1 MIVDIQLNYEEKG
14 EGDALILLHGNGESL
29 DYFSAQ
35 TEYFSKFF
43 RTIAIDTRGHGKSPR
58 GEMPFTIRQ
67 FADDLAEFMNE
78 MKIERAHILGF
89 SDGGNIALL
98 FAIKYPERVDKLIL
112 NGANL
117 HPNGVKR
124 AIQLPIEAGYRI
136 AKLLGNREKA
146 ELLGLMVNDPF
157 IDEADLCR
165 VRAKTLVIAGN
176 DDMIKEEHTRK
187 IASLIPNAELCIIEG
202 DHFIANKRPTEFNK
216 KTEEFLCGRRAEA

>member
-14 EGDALILLHGNGESL
+14 KGDALILLHGNGESL

-67 FADDLAEFMNE
+67 FADDLAEFMDE

-89 SDGGNIALL
+89 SDGGNIALV